1 MTTEIGGFL
10 NQDERVMCQGLYLPE
25 MTFRF
30 LVILAVIAMLHLA
43 IAFPQAYSVGALAQP
58 VIVPQ
63 PVLIANPLISPAV
76 AVPSPIIG

>member
-1 MTTEIGGFL
+1 MLMSTQPLVCVAELVVSKIHW
-10 NQDERVMCQGLYLPE
+10 VK

-63 PVLIANPLISPAV
+63 PILIGNPLISPAV